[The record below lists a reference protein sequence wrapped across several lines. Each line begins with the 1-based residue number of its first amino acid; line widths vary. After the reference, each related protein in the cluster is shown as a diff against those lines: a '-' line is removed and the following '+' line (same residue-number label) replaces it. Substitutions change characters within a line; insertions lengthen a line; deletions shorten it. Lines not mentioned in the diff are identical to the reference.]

1 MNKNDNIKF
10 YKKVLFKFLKEN
22 NIYYSY
28 IKNLSKSYNNNN
40 KQINELINDIN
51 FLKSPISCAFIC
63 DNTNEGHNYWEY
75 MSSKYSKYCSINKTK
90 YER

>member
-22 NIYYSY
+22 NIYVSY

-51 FLKSPISCAFIC
+51 FLKSPISGAFIW
-63 DNTNEGHNYWEY
+63 DNTNEGHIFWLD
-75 MSSKYSKYCSINKTK
+75 MSSKYSKYCSINKNK
-90 YER
+90 I